1 MQERYAVVRLTIEEF
16 TRPVRTPQKTFS
28 PYGDSDEESDCS
40 PPTPTNTKAT
50 ENKIDDSL
58 RIFIEALPHLETLHY
73 GFKYQALGRNG
84 YCVCALATCLSPW
97 RKKHHVNNDYSSCLS
112 RRFRG
117 QGLLQHCH
125 DKGDDYHSA
134 TFYYLTNLFN
144 NKSRSAQTALHHGI
158 NDQLRLTAE
167 ENSGRYFHNIDSQE
181 SNHLNQVNKR
191 LIVNTGDNV
200 GRKVHLRFLVK
211 KYQVNV
217 LTRMMDS
224 V

>member
-16 TRPVRTPQKTFS
+16 THPVRTPQKVFS

-50 ENKIDDSL
+50 EKKIDDSL

-73 GFKYQALGRNG
+73 GFKYQASGRNG
-84 YCVCALATCLSPW
+84 YCFCALATCLSPW
-97 RKKHHVNNDYSSCLS
+97 RKKHHVNNDYSSCLP
-112 RRFRG
+112 RRFHG

-134 TFYYLTNLFN
+134 TVYYLTNLFN
-144 NKSRSAQTALHHGI
+144 NKARLAQTALHHGI

-167 ENSGRYFHNIDSQE
+167 GNSGCSF
-181 SNHLNQVNKR
+181 
-191 LIVNTGDNV
+191 
-200 GRKVHLRFLVK
+200 
-211 KYQVNV
+211 
-217 LTRMMDS
+217 
-224 V
+224 